1 MDHQE
6 LRVLLVDDDE
16 DDYVLTRDLLGQVRR
31 DRIRIDWASD
41 YETAIRAIRLNQH
54 DLYLIDFRL
63 GEKDG
68 IELLREALAMGCKAP
83 IILLT
88 GHDDWETDVEAMKAG
103 AADYLVKGR
112 FDARLLERSIRY
124 AIERKRAEVQL
135 LEHAG
140 EIQRKN
146 QELAEAVRIAREAVE
161 LKSQFLANVSHEIR
175 TPMNG
180 VLAMTELLLD
190 TPLAPEQRDFAET
203 AFHSAEALLSIID
216 SILDLAKIEA
226 GKFQLSCSD
235 FVPANVVQEVV
246 KLLAPRARAKGL
258 ELTHVMAE
266 EAFRS
271 FKGDAAR
278 LRQVLLNL
286 VGNAVKFTERGAVR
300 MNVSASRESL
310 PASTGR
316 ESGPPGVAS
325 DCDECGGTGAS
336 GGRGQLLFEV
346 EDTGIGVSAE
356 AKARLF
362 QPFVQADGSI
372 TRKYGGTGLG
382 LAISKQLVE
391 MMGGRLGVE
400 SEPGRGS
407 RFWFTVQLQ
416 ARIQDAP
423 SVVSAPEVAAV
434 AQKHTTGFADRCA

>member
-16 DDYVLTRDLLGQVRR
+16 EDYVLTRDLLGRVRR

-41 YETAIRAIRLNQH
+41 YETAIRAIRLNQY

-103 AADYLVKGR
+103 AADYLVKGC

-124 AIERKRAEVQL
+124 AIERKRAEEQL

-190 TPLAPEQRDFAET
+190 TPLAAEQRDFAET

-235 FVPANVVQEVV
+235 FVPAGVVQEVV
-246 KLLAPRARAKGL
+246 RLLAPRARAKGL
-258 ELTHVMAE
+258 ELAHVMAE

-286 VGNAVKFTERGAVR
+286 VGNAVKFTERGAVQV
-300 MNVSASRESL
+300 NVS
-310 PASTGR
+310 PASGPGTTR
-316 ESGPPGVAS
+316 ESGALGAAS
-325 DCDECGGTGAS
+325 GCDECGGTGES
-336 GGRGQLLFEV
+336 GEGEQVLFEV
-346 EDTGIGVSAE
+346 KDTGIGVDAE

-423 SVVSAPEVAAV
+423 PGVSAPEVAAV
-434 AQKHTTGFADRCA
+434 TREHATGFADRCA

>member
-16 DDYVLTRDLLGQVRR
+16 DDYVLTRDLLVRVRR
-31 DRIRIDWASD
+31 DRIHVDWACD
-41 YETAIRAIRLNQH
+41 YETALQAIKLNQH
-54 DLYLIDFRL
+54 NLYLIDFRL

-68 IELLREALAMGCKAP
+68 IELLREALALGCKAP

-88 GHDDWETDVEAMKAG
+88 GHDDWETDLEAMKAG

-124 AIERKRAEVQL
+124 AIERKRAEEQL

-146 QELAEAVRIAREAVE
+146 QELAEAVRIAREAIE

-180 VLAMTELLLD
+180 VLGMTELLLD
-190 TPLAPEQRDFAET
+190 TPLAPEQRDYAET

-226 GKFQLSCSD
+226 GKFQLSCAD
-235 FVPANVVQEVV
+235 FIPASVVQEVV
-246 KLLAPRARAKGL
+246 KLLTPRARAKGL
-258 ELTHVMAE
+258 ELSHAMAE
-266 EAFRS
+266 EAFRH
-271 FKGDAAR
+271 FDGDAAR

-286 VGNAVKFTERGAVR
+286 VGNAVKFTERGVVQVK
-300 MNVSASRESL
+300 VSPSGTLEASGECE
-310 PASTGR
+310 
-316 ESGPPGVAS
+316 ESGTSCKPSQGV
-325 DCDECGGTGAS
+325 E
-336 GGRGQLLFEV
+336 LLFEV
-346 EDTGIGVSAE
+346 EDTGIGVAAE
-356 AKARLF
+356 AKDRLF

-391 MMGGRLGVE
+391 MMGGRLGVD

-407 RFWFTVQLQ
+407 RFWFTVQIQAVMQEKPQGVPAPDLQ
-416 ARIQDAP
+416 
-423 SVVSAPEVAAV
+423 AAV
-434 AQKHTTGFADRCA
+434 ARERATGFADRCA